1 MRKYARFISGLHK
14 YFRGR
19 LEPQEALEQAR
30 KLLKKRIASRERNF
44 LSLVEKGIFGY
55 AKSPYLRLLAAKRID
70 FADIRNGSKARAS
83 KPRSS
88 GCCTKGCILPSMNS
102 RGRRKSSVKAS
113 VSSVRRA
120 CSTIPSFRTCMR
132 CAAELPGVP
141 APEPASTSSTLN
153 TVHSTMR

>member
-55 AKSPYLRLLAAKRID
+55 SKSPYLRLLAAKRIAFD
-70 FADIRNGSKARAS
+70 DIRKWVESEGIEATLARLLNEGDALRREQ
-83 KPRSS
+83 PQIRD
-88 GCCTKGCILPSMNS
+88 
-102 RGRRKSSVKAS
+102 RKSTRLN
-113 VSSVRRA
+113 SSHGYISYAV
-120 CSTIPSFRTCMR
+120 F
-132 CAAELPGVP
+132 
-141 APEPASTSSTLN
+141 
-153 TVHSTMR
+153 